1 MADQDRSLDF
11 QMVEHSRDIASAC
24 RQIVSIG
31 WVTRGTKPATRDGD
45 DAILI
50 GELIGEVVEHM
61 CGVPQTGKHHQR
73 RAIARPVEDFQRHL
87 GRAADERR
95 LVPGCIDIRCAL
107 THSA

>member
-61 CGVPQTGKHHQR
+61 CGVPQTSKHHQR
-73 RAIARPVEDFQRHL
+73 RAIPAQSRTSSVTSGALRTNDVWCPDVSTY
-87 GRAADERR
+87 AA
-95 LVPGCIDIRCAL
+95 L
-107 THSA
+107 